1 MSLLQG
7 AVAIVKHPKSKDL
20 RIDGV
25 DIQLHGSLTH
35 PSAEGLEYAIT
46 SLVAEGVKV
55 MVTELDIRTRTR
67 GYRGADVSRIN
78 RWRTSDSN
86 TDTPEIQK
94 KLAERYTETFSILVK
109 HKKDI
114 TLVTFW
120 GVYDGATWIG
130 GSPFLFDRNY
140 QPKEAFFA
148 VIKTAKSKQSRLPN
162 AGGLRYNRQCLILE
176 Y

>member
-1 MSLLQG
+1 
-7 AVAIVKHPKSKDL
+7 VKHPKSKDL

-120 GVYDGATWIG
+120 GVYDGPPGSGALLFCSIG
-130 GSPFLFDRNY
+130 TISPKRLSSLLSRPLRASSQDFQMQEDCGIIDSVLFWN
-140 QPKEAFFA
+140 
-148 VIKTAKSKQSRLPN
+148 TRL
-162 AGGLRYNRQCLILE
+162 
-176 Y
+176 